1 MIVGVEIGIMADM
14 HDSLCSPSS
23 PWYLTN
29 GPPNF
34 SQYAKVG
41 KATIERLYNLQSK
54 VSPSK
59 TLAASPDGKSR
70 PSSSRKRADEEETR
84 LKGEDA
90 EEAGGSA
97 RKVQRTAAVSTLGKM
112 GVERE
117 ESTIVTEITVHSV
130 LEEVKKEKDLTRD
143 LAKLIASS
151 VTKKGAGTESKK
163 GDRQQ
168 KEG

>member
-1 MIVGVEIGIMADM
+1 M
-14 HDSLCSPSS
+14 HESLCSPSS

-41 KATIERLYNLQSK
+41 KATIERLNNLRK

-70 PSSSRKRADEEETR
+70 PLSSRKRAEEEQRETG
-84 LKGEDA
+84 LKGEHA
-90 EEAGGSA
+90 EDAGGSA
-97 RKVQRTAAVSTLGKM
+97 RKVQRTAVSTLGKM
-112 GVERE
+112 GLEKE
-117 ESTIVTEITVHSV
+117 ESVIVTELTVHSV

>member
-1 MIVGVEIGIMADM
+1 M
-14 HDSLCSPSS
+14 HESLCSPSN

-41 KATIERLYNLQSK
+41 KATIERLNNLRK

-70 PSSSRKRADEEETR
+70 PLSSRKRAEEEQRETG
-84 LKGEDA
+84 LKGEHA

-97 RKVQRTAAVSTLGKM
+97 RKVQRTAVSTTLGKM
-112 GVERE
+112 GLEKE
-117 ESTIVTEITVHSV
+117 ESVIVTELTVHSV

-143 LAKLIASS
+143 LAKLIARS
-151 VTKKGAGTESKK
+151 VQGRGHGGTESKK